1 MSSDGR
7 QAQEQAIGYK
17 QGGAQVRGL
26 KSDPVR
32 SGGADRSGRATQGR
46 ILFRVAVIF
55 ILLGICALQGFT
67 LKGILQGRADAGANA
82 GRIKAM
88 QSQLADLQGF
98 LDAGMAK
105 DLIFL
110 KLIVLNPKISIDT
123 AREIA
128 DAVLKNSRRY
138 KRDPDLILAVM
149 KVESNFDPAVVS
161 KMGAI
166 GLMQVMPQWIDV
178 LSIDCDLKEP
188 ECNVAYGLQI
198 MGVYEQLYRD
208 PDMALTAYNRGPG
221 PVDSALMRGK
231 NPDNGYAES
240 VRAVYARLQ
249 ELGRSKS
256 RIELATH

>member
-1 MSSDGR
+1 MSTDGR
-7 QAQEQAIGYK
+7 QAQEEAIGCK
-17 QGGAQVRGL
+17 QGDAQETGL
-26 KSDPVR
+26 TSDPAR
-32 SGGADRSGRATQGR
+32 SGGTDRSQRAAPGR

-55 ILLGICALQGFT
+55 ILLGVCALQGVT
-67 LKGILQGRADAGANA
+67 LQSILQGRADARADA
-82 GRIKAM
+82 GRIQAM

-98 LDAGMAK
+98 LDTGMAE

-110 KLIVLNPKISIDT
+110 KLIVLNPRIAIDT

-128 DAVLKNSRRY
+128 TAVLKNSRRY
-138 KRDPDLILAVM
+138 KRDSDLILAMM

-161 KMGAI
+161 KKGAI

-178 LSIDCDLKEP
+178 LGISCNLQEP
-188 ECNVAYGLQI
+188 DCNVAYGLQI

-221 PVDSALMRGK
+221 PVDNALMKGK
-231 NPDNGYAES
+231 SPDNGYAES

-249 ELGRSKS
+249 QLGRSKS
-256 RIELATH
+256 HIQLATH

>member
-1 MSSDGR
+1 MGTDGR
-7 QAQEQAIGYK
+7 QAQAEAMGGK
-17 QGGAQVRGL
+17 QGEAQETGL
-26 KSDPVR
+26 KSAPAR
-32 SGGADRSGRATQGR
+32 SGGTDRSQRATPGR

-55 ILLGICALQGFT
+55 ILLGVCALQGVT
-67 LKGILQGRADAGANA
+67 LRSIMQGRADVRGDA
-82 GRIKAM
+82 GRIQAM

-98 LDAGMAK
+98 LDTGMAE

-110 KLIVLNPKISIDT
+110 KLIVLNPRIAIDT

-128 DAVLKNSRRY
+128 T
-138 KRDPDLILAVM
+138 M

-161 KMGAI
+161 KKGAI

-178 LSIDCDLKEP
+178 LGISCNLQEP
-188 ECNVAYGLQI
+188 DCNVAYGLQI

-221 PVDSALMRGK
+221 PVDNALMKGK
-231 NPDNGYAES
+231 SPDNGYAES

-249 ELGRSKS
+249 QLGRSKS
-256 RIELATH
+256 HIQLATH